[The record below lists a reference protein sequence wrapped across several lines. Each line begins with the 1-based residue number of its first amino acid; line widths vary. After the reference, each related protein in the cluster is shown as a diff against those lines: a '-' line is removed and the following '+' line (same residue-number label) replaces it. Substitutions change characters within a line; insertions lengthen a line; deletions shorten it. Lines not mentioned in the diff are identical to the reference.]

1 MDISQRERV
10 IDLQNM
16 SEEQLQML
24 IQNLNKELENA
35 KQEFQNR
42 LKRIL
47 MPFGI
52 YYSVLLA
59 IGTKEEVE
67 EFSKEIRENAIQL
80 GPALPK
86 IESQQVKKPA
96 AKASSKKK
104 SARKVNK
111 NLDQARGKPR
121 PSGGGE
127 G

>member
-35 KQEFQNR
+35 KQEFQNK

-67 EFSKEIRENAIQL
+67 EFAKEMRENAIQL
-80 GPALPK
+80 GATLPK
-86 IESQQVKKPA
+86 IKNQRVKKPA

-104 SARKVNK
+104 STKKINK
-111 NLDQARGKPR
+111 NL
-121 PSGGGE
+121 ST
-127 G
+127 